1 SREVDQLFALV
12 QRLAAR
18 GVAVVYITHR
28 LDEVFRIGRRIT
40 VLRDGRHVT
49 TCGIDEVTV
58 GELVRLMANR
68 DLTEHFPKVRAPL
81 GAELLRVE
89 GLTRKPALADISFS

>member
-40 VLRDGRHVT
+40 GMRDGRHVT
-49 TCGIDEVTV
+49 TRPIEEVPV
-58 GELVRLMANR
+58 PELVRLMANR
-68 DLTEHFPKVRAPL
+68 DLTEHFPKVRIARGP
-81 GAELLRVE
+81 ELLRVE
-89 GLTRKPALADISFS
+89 RVSRRGALADIT